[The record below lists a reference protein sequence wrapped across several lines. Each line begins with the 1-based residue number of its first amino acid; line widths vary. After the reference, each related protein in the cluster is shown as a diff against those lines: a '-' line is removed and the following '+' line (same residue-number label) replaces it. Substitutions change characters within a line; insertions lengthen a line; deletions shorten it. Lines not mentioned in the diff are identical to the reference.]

1 MEKYPTMHARCGW
14 YLQEPAYIK
23 PSVSI
28 IPAQYPNRDF
38 CRFTIVTSHLSIIV
52 SQTPTV
58 NPSYTIMAKATSNVT
73 EFGAIIASITHNL
86 DGYSEGLQ
94 NWLCLFKQSAQPLS
108 DYTIEELSPLAALLK
123 SANILHT
130 IALLDCDSQTLLPE
144 GFFPWTG
151 KATCDRY
158 ITNTDNPILER
169 NSLHIYRRYY
179 EARETLLPL
188 RKEIQDV
195 IAAKFNIKKPE
206 LEQRLHENR
215 KAVLLSQAIHQ
226 PMSEEDQDVLY
237 GEFVATQTEKF
248 HKADSVEYSPLT
260 GITFN
265 FKDGETAL

>member
-1 MEKYPTMHARCGW
+1 
-14 YLQEPAYIK
+14 
-23 PSVSI
+23 
-28 IPAQYPNRDF
+28 
-38 CRFTIVTSHLSIIV
+38 
-52 SQTPTV
+52 
-58 NPSYTIMAKATSNVT
+58 MAKTPSTVT
-73 EFGAIIASITHNL
+73 EFGAIIAVITQNL

-94 NWLCLFKQSAQPLS
+94 NWMCLFKQSAQPLS

-151 KATCDRY
+151 KAACNHY
-158 ITNTDNPILER
+158 ISNEDNPILER

-195 IAAKFNIKKPE
+195 IAARFNIQKPE
-206 LEQRLHENR
+206 FEQRLHEIR
-215 KAVLLSQAIHQ
+215 KAILLSQAIYQ

-237 GEFVATQTEKF
+237 GEFVATQTQKF
-248 HKADSVEYSPLT
+248 HRADSVEYSPLT
-260 GITFN
+260 GIIFN
-265 FKDGETAL
+265 FKDGEPVL